1 MRPNAVIAVSEATWH
16 CAVVPSEPVR
26 IDMDLIN
33 GLHTFIRVVETG
45 SFSAVAREINASQSA
60 VTRQVAQLEEH
71 FGVRL
76 LHRTTRKLSLTDDGQ
91 DLVTRARHLLE
102 EAEDLEDTFGKNNGT
117 PTGLVRIGIPV
128 GAAILLVADFT
139 AMLRRHP
146 GLAVEMVVSEH
157 PDDLVGE
164 RLDVALRF
172 GQSPDTSL
180 VSRALAT
187 MGSAPV
193 AAPAYLEKYGAP
205 EHPSDLLKHTCIIQD
220 MGPDSTHWTF
230 FGADGPTEV
239 AIASAFRSNN
249 SLVVRQAAL
258 AGYGIALL
266 GDPITLTEIR
276 AGRLYRLL
284 PDYTVRRRQA
294 FLVYPS
300 RRHLAQRTRVVIDFL
315 IEEFRQLDI
324 RLRNGREWGENEATW
339 LV

>member
-1 MRPNAVIAVSEATWH
+1 VN
-16 CAVVPSEPVR
+16 VR
-26 IDMDLIN
+26 AAYAGDTMDLIN

-45 SFSAVAREINASQSA
+45 SFSAVAREGNASQSA

-76 LHRTTRKLSLTDDGQ
+76 FHRTTRKISLTDDGQ

-102 EAEDLEDTFGKNNGT
+102 EAEDLEDSFGKNGGA
-117 PTGLVRIGIPV
+117 PVGLVRVGVPV
-128 GAAILLVADFT
+128 GPAVLLVSDFT
-139 AMLRRHP
+139 ALLRKHP
-146 GLAVEMVVSEH
+146 GLAVELVISERY
-157 PDDLVGE
+157 DDLVTE

-180 VSRALAT
+180 VSRSLAT
-187 MGSAPV
+187 VSSTAV
-193 AAPAYLEKYGAP
+193 AAPAYLERHGAP
-205 EHPSDLLKHTCIIQD
+205 EHPSDLVNHTCIIHEA
-220 MGPDSTHWTF
+220 GPDSTHWAF
-230 FGADGPTEV
+230 SGPDGAVEV
-239 AIASAFRSNN
+239 EIASAFRSNN

-266 GDPITLTEIR
+266 GDPMTLTEIR

-284 PDYTVRRRQA
+284 PNYTARRRQA
-294 FLVYPS
+294 FVVYPS

-315 IEEFRQLDI
+315 VDAFRQLDA
-324 RLRNGREWGENEATW
+324 RLHDGREWGENDATW

>member
-1 MRPNAVIAVSEATWH
+1 
-16 CAVVPSEPVR
+16 
-26 IDMDLIN
+26 MDLIS

-45 SFSAVAREINASQSA
+45 SFSAVAREGNSSQSA

-76 LHRTTRKLSLTDDGQ
+76 FHRTTRKISLTDDGQ

-102 EAEDLEDTFGKNNGT
+102 EAEDLEDTFGKNSGS
-117 PTGLVRIGIPV
+117 PTGLVRVGIPV
-128 GAAILLVADFT
+128 GAAILLVSDFT
-139 AMLRRHP
+139 ALLNKHP
-146 GLAVEMVVSEH
+146 GLAVELVISENIE
-157 PDDLVGE
+157 DLVAE

-172 GQSPDTSL
+172 GPSADTSL

-187 MGSAPV
+187 IGSAPV
-193 AAPAYLEKYGAP
+193 AAPAYLERRGAP
-205 EHPSDLLKHTCIIQD
+205 EHPSELSNHTCIIHE
-220 MGPDSTHWTF
+220 MGADSTHWAF
-230 FGADGPTEV
+230 FGPDGAVEV
-239 AIASAFRSNN
+239 EISSAFRSNN

-266 GDPITLTEIR
+266 GDPLTLTEIK

-284 PDYTVRRRQA
+284 PAYTVRRRQS
-294 FLVYPS
+294 FVVYPS

-315 IEEFRQLDI
+315 VDEFRELDS
-324 RLRNGREWGENEATW
+324 RLRDGREWGENDATW